1 MTGSY
6 IGFSGNYGNF
16 HNYRYT
22 FGKAEEASFAGQNKE
37 IESGAKEQKSQRGSI
52 MNECFRD
59 DPANRAVQEGRIKEG
74 YAYLATSGLSPE
86 RLENMPMTEFT
97 DAMKRT
103 VSTIPFHSSRPHDEE
118 TVVISEDGWNNMKKD
133 PDYAAWIVGYLK
145 EDRQVANKFSEKG
158 DKGTF
163 CVQEFGATPADYHG
177 HSYSKIF
184 GGTAAGART
193 MYLAESGSNGIATR
207 ARFADEEPSKN
218 YNLWDAMRR
227 SGRRK
232 FEEITEAGLQARTQQ
247 NKSIVEL

>member
-1 MTGSY
+1 MGSL
-6 IGFSGNYGNF
+6 IGFSGNYGAYQ
-16 HNYRYT
+16 NYRFT
-22 FGKAEEASFAGQNKE
+22 SGSRFEASFSDRKKE
-37 IESGAKEQKSQRGSI
+37 ITNDPQEKSQRGSV
-52 MNECFRD
+52 MAQCYAD
-59 DPANRAVQEGRIKEG
+59 DPANRTVQETRVSEG
-74 YAYLATSGLSPE
+74 YAYLTSSGLSADK
-86 RLENMPMTEFT
+86 LGDMSMSEFT

-103 VSTIPFHSSRPHDEE
+103 ISSIPFHPSRPHDEE
-118 TVVISEDGWNNMKKD
+118 TVVISEDGWRNMKKD
-133 PDYAAWIVGYLK
+133 PDYAAWIVGYLA
-145 EDRQVANKFSEKG
+145 EDRQIANKFSEKG

-193 MYLAESGSNGIATR
+193 MYLAESGSDGIATR

-227 SGRRK
+227 SSRRK
-232 FEEITEAGLQARTQQ
+232 LEEITEAGLQARTQQ